1 MEETMS
7 SASHSSSSA
16 QIHTTRVH
24 LRVVSP
30 DDDEVQ
36 DHTML
41 PESGSTIGSA
51 TNPGVSQTNC
61 GLRRPVGRALKRAL
75 DLLLALPIVFIVLP
89 PLCAVVK
96 FCHLLQSR
104 GPLFY
109 RQLRRGRDGVEFSI
123 VKFRTMNVPEPGE
136 SDIDANPGRRI
147 FPLGTLLRR
156 SKIDE
161 LPQFL
166 NVLAGT
172 MSVVG
177 PRPHH
182 NEDCE
187 SFSRRVQDYT
197 LRSIA
202 KPGITGL
209 AQYSEYR
216 GEFEW
221 NCVESR
227 VARDLDYINQ
237 WSLLFDIRL
246 IAKTVSIVSFRIVEG
261 VFRRLGWSGGA
272 DTAPKAGLSI
282 YSPED
287 AVPDAAS
294 AESSERNSKAA

>member
-1 MEETMS
+1 MS
-7 SASHSSSSA
+7 SAPHPSSSA

-24 LRVVSP
+24 LRVISP
-30 DDDEVQ
+30 DDDELQ
-36 DHTML
+36 DETML
-41 PESGSTIGSA
+41 SESGTTIGAAS
-51 TNPGVSQTNC
+51 NPKITRTNC

-75 DLLLALPIVFIVLP
+75 DLLLALPMVFIILP
-89 PLCAVVK
+89 PLCVIVK
-96 FCHLLQSR
+96 MCHLLQSR

-109 RQLRRGRDGVEFSI
+109 RQLRRGRDGAEFSI
-123 VKFRTMNVPEPGE
+123 VKFRTMNVPAPGE
-136 SDIDANPGRRI
+136 SDIEANPGRRI

-227 VARDLDYINQ
+227 VAHDLDYINQ
-237 WSLLFDIRL
+237 WSLMFDIRL
-246 IAKTVSIVSFRIVEG
+246 IAKTVSIVSFRIFEG
-261 VFRRLGWSGGA
+261 VLRRLGWVGGT
-272 DTAPKAGLSI
+272 DRAPETGLSI

-287 AVPDAAS
+287 AVPEALPT
-294 AESSERNSKAA
+294 ETSERNSQAA